1 MIDPVTRRPIMVSF
15 DIDNQFMP
23 NPDLQSE
30 KATQIEI
37 GTRYQRSNVT
47 MARNQLLLSANAYGT
62 SGEPRFKAEI
72 GEEKL
77 NYVADRAFLGSKDLI
92 SLLNSLHGA

>member
-1 MIDPVTRRPIMVSF
+1 MTILKTNYNR
-15 DIDNQFMP
+15 
-23 NPDLQSE
+23 DL
-30 KATQIEI
+30 
-37 GTRYQRSNVT
+37 GRSGYDKK
-47 MARNQLLLSANAYGT
+47 QLTYGT
-62 SGEPRFKAEI
+62 AGEPRFKTEI